1 MLVVSDTSVY
11 DRHSLLQLV
20 VSSPKMQILLVAR
33 NTIPHIPLP
42 ELHSTNGVNLRMN
55 NEDERD
61 ICKHTAIDFS
71 NPFFF

>member
-1 MLVVSDTSVY
+1 MVLGSICREGSYNVLVVSDTSVY

-20 VSSPKMQILLVAR
+20 VSSPEMQILLVAR

-55 NEDERD
+55 NEEEGYL
-61 ICKHTAIDFS
+61 
-71 NPFFF
+71 